1 VIRPAAEPDIP
12 RIVEIERSSYADPW
26 KENLFIEA
34 LGAGGK
40 YLFVDEQ
47 RDELAGYVVFEPV
60 LDEGHITNLAVD
72 KKYRGKGIATGLLNK
87 VLDLAE
93 ELNVKSMFLE
103 VKESNEAAKKLYSKF
118 GFKQIG
124 RRKGYYSA
132 VNEDAL
138 ILKLE
143 RGKK

>member
-26 KENLFIEA
+26 KENLFTGA
-34 LGAGGK
+34 LGADGK

-47 RDELAGYVVFEPV
+47 RKELAGYVVFEPV

-72 KKYRGKGIATGLLNK
+72 KKYRGRGIATGLLNK

-93 ELNVKSMFLE
+93 ELNVKSIFLE

-118 GFKQIG
+118 GFKQIA
-124 RRKGYYSA
+124 RRKSYYSA

-138 ILKLE
+138 ILRLE